1 VKIAASGNRVFA
13 AEPVFGGVDAELEA
27 DGELGG
33 EVALEPPEVLP
44 YFDADDVDADDTGVE
59 DGVNDAKERLVGVD
73 AAAQN
78 CSTKASAEATSEGQ
92 VVRHPKKAVV

>member
-1 VKIAASGNRVFA
+1 MAASGNRVFA

-44 YFDADDVDADDTGVE
+44 DFDADDMGVE